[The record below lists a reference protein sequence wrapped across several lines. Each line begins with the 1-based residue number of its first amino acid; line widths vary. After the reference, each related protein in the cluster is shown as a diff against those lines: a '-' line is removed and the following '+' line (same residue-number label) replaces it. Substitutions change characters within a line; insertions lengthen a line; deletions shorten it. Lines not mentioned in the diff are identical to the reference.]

1 MGFLGVLPSINWR
14 KKSLNNN
21 GGEKREVKRKKENVL
36 VQKPL
41 DMAKLRVRVVN
52 ASDLS
57 LITYQQ
63 VLIKAY
69 VDENYIIYI

>member
-57 LITYQQ
+57 LITY
-63 VLIKAY
+63 
-69 VDENYIIYI
+69 